1 MSQPV
6 EAQNSAL
13 PLRSSE
19 LAFTINE
26 KDLIPEG
33 IAYDPARKEFY
44 VGSLLKRKIVRIDS
58 SGRASDFASE
68 GQDGLFKVLGMKVD
82 PKRRTLW
89 VCSAAGN
96 GAKEFDG
103 YAGIFKYDLRTGK
116 LIRKYVLDGKQGPH
130 LFNDIVINAEGDA
143 FFTDSKSGGVYTIKR
158 SKDAVEGFI
167 EPKTFDYPNGI
178 ALSPDEKIL
187 LVAAAEGIYRINIA
201 DKKRSPLAAPE
212 GENIAGFDGIYF
224 YRDSLVGIQN
234 GTEPV
239 RVVRLYL
246 SPAMDKVTRL
256 QVLDSDNRMFQIPTT
271 GTIVGMQ
278 LYFIGNSQL
287 TSLRNDGSLD
297 PKAELQAVRILKVN
311 L

>member
-6 EAQNSAL
+6 KAQNSPL
-13 PLRSSE
+13 PLRNSE

-33 IAYDPARKEFY
+33 IAYDPVRREFY
-44 VGSLLKRKIVRIDS
+44 VGSILKRKIVRIDS
-58 SGRASDFASE
+58 SGRASDFTSE
-68 GQDGLFKVLGMKVD
+68 GQDGLFKVLGMTVD
-82 PKRRTLW
+82 PKRKTLW

-103 YAGIFKYDLRTGK
+103 HAGIFKYDLRTGK
-116 LIRKYVLDGKQGPH
+116 LIRKYVLDNTQGPH
-130 LFNDIVINAEGDA
+130 LFNDIVINADGDA
-143 FFTDSKSGGVYTIKR
+143 FFTDSKSGGVYTITR
-158 SKDAVEGFI
+158 SKDAVDLFI

-187 LVAAAEGIYRINIA
+187 FVAAAEGIYRIGLA

-212 GENIAGFDGIYF
+212 GEKIAGLDGMYF
-224 YRDSLVGIQN
+224 YRGSLVGIQN
-234 GTEPV
+234 GIEPI

-246 SPAMDKVTRL
+246 SPAMDNVTRL

-271 GTIVGMQ
+271 GAIVGDQ

-287 TSLRNDGSLD
+287 TSLQNDGSLD
-297 PKAELQAVRILKVN
+297 PKAVLQAVRILKVN